1 MLYYASNIL
10 QDAGFA
16 AGKDAEGVS
25 VLLGGFKL
33 VMTGVLSHTAST
45 LRKGRTLRGPL
56 SSVAYPLLTGL
67 SRLMSNAPQAK
78 LRQSGWSS
86 VKAGAL

>member
-33 VMTGVLSHTAST
+33 VMTGVLSHTAAN
-45 LRKGRTLRGPL
+45 LP
-56 SSVAYPLLTGL
+56 
-67 SRLMSNAPQAK
+67 
-78 LRQSGWSS
+78 
-86 VKAGAL
+86 KAMHSLPTAVQCVPTHC